1 MKVTNRT
8 WFRDYEAIEDLEA
21 GIVLTGAEA
30 KSVYEGKIKLE
41 AAHVKIAKGEVWLH
55 NAEIFKYQFDGNKEY
70 DPARRRKLLLNRK
83 EIIRW
88 ETKMQSQPGLTMVP
102 TECYT
107 KGNRIKI
114 KIALV
119 KGRKETE
126 KRRQEKNKKIVR
138 KQEQELKN
146 YMKR

>member
-30 KSVYEGKIKLE
+30 KSVYDGKIKLE
-41 AAHVKIAKGEVWLH
+41 AAHVKIVKGEVWLH

-70 DPARRRKLLLNRK
+70 DQARRRKLLLNRK

-126 KRRQEKNKKIVR
+126 KRRQERNKKIVR

-146 YMKR
+146 YLKR